1 MFVSDNTLKSAK
13 NYFYDRLDSR
23 FSNTELKS
31 MWTQLICKR
40 MNWSSSDLLLNQGE
54 RLSESDLLYV
64 RSFVKGLLN
73 DVPFQYLVGETDFY
87 GLNISCDSRAL
98 IPRPETEELVSWI
111 IETNAHPKRII
122 DCCTGTACIAL
133 ALKTA
138 YPNASVQALDYSK
151 EALDL
156 SAENAKKLN
165 LDLELIHEDALHF
178 TERFLS
184 EANGYD
190 IIVSNPPY
198 IPEQEKSTMS
208 KHVLEHEPSMALFV
222 DDQDPIIFH
231 KELIKFADLKLVEGG
246 FLFFEL
252 HELYGEEVKE
262 YLQLFEFD
270 KIEIRKDLQ
279 GKSRMLK
286 AQKV

>member
-1 MFVSDNTLKSAK
+1 MFVPDNTLKSAK
-13 NYFYDRLDSR
+13 NYFYDRLDSH
-23 FSNTELKS
+23 FSTTELKS
-31 MWTQLICKR
+31 MWSQLMCKR
-40 MNWSSSDLLLNQGE
+40 MNWTSSDLLLNQSE
-54 RLSESDLLYV
+54 RLSESDLLYL

-73 DVPFQYLVGETDFY
+73 NVPFQYLVGETNFY
-87 GLNISCDSRAL
+87 GLVISCDKRAL
-98 IPRPETEELVSWI
+98 IPRPETEELVEWI

-133 ALKTA
+133 TLKSA
-138 YPNASVQALDYSK
+138 YPNAHVQALDYSK

-156 SAENAKKLN
+156 SAENAKKLK

-184 EANGYD
+184 EAYEYD

-198 IPEQEKSTMS
+198 IPEHEKNTMS
-208 KHVLEHEPSMALFV
+208 ANVLEHEPSMALFV
-222 DDQDPIIFH
+222 DDQDPIIFY
-231 KELIKFADLKLVEGG
+231 KELIKFADLKLVKGG
-246 FLFFEL
+246 FLFLEL
-252 HELYGEEVKE
+252 HELYGEEVRE
-262 YLQLFEFD
+262 YLQLFEFEQ
-270 KIEIRKDLQ
+270 IEIRKDLQ

>member
-1 MFVSDNTLKSAK
+1 MFVPDNTLKSAK
-13 NYFYDRLDSR
+13 NYFYDRLDSH
-23 FSNTELKS
+23 FSTTELKS

-40 MNWSSSDLLLNQGE
+40 MNWSSSDILLNQGE

-87 GLNISCDSRAL
+87 GLSISCDSRAL
-98 IPRPETEELVSWI
+98 IPRPETEELVAWI
-111 IETNAHPKRII
+111 IETNAHPERII

-133 ALKTA
+133 ALKAA
-138 YPNASVQALDYSK
+138 YPSASVQGLDYSK

-156 SAENAKKLN
+156 SAENTKKLK
-165 LDLELIHEDALHF
+165 LDLELIHEDVLHF
-178 TERFLS
+178 SERFLS
-184 EANGYD
+184 EATEYD

-198 IPEQEKSTMS
+198 IPEKEKSTMS
-208 KHVLEHEPSMALFV
+208 THVLEHEPSMALFV
-222 DDQDPIIFH
+222 DDQDPIIFY
-231 KELIKFADLKLVEGG
+231 KELIKFAAVKLVKGG

-262 YLQLFEFD
+262 HFQLFEFEN
-270 KIEIRKDLQ
+270 IEIRKDLQ

>member
-1 MFVSDNTLKSAK
+1 MFVPDNTLKSAK
-13 NYFYDRLDSR
+13 NYFYDRLDSI
-23 FSNTELKS
+23 FSSSELKS

-40 MNWSSSDLLLNQGE
+40 MNWSASDLLLNQGE

-73 DVPFQYLVGETDFY
+73 SVPFQYLVGETDFY
-87 GLNISCDSRAL
+87 GLTISCDSRAL
-98 IPRPETEELVSWI
+98 IPRPETEELVAWI
-111 IETNAHPKRII
+111 SETNAHPKHII

-133 ALKTA
+133 ALKSI
-138 YPNASVQALDYSK
+138 YASANVQALDYSK

-165 LDLELIHEDALHF
+165 LEIELIHEDALNF
-178 TERFLS
+178 SPTFLS
-184 EANGYD
+184 VARKYD

-198 IPEQEKSTMS
+198 IPEKEKSTMS
-208 KHVLEHEPSMALFV
+208 AHVIEHEPLMALFV
-222 DDQDPIIFH
+222 DDQDPIIFY
-231 KELIKFADLKLVEGG
+231 KELIKFANLKLVKGG
-246 FLFFEL
+246 YLFLEL

-262 YLQLFEFD
+262 YLELFEFEH
-270 KIEIRKDLQ
+270 IEIRKDLQ

>member
-1 MFVSDNTLKSAK
+1 
-13 NYFYDRLDSR
+13 
-23 FSNTELKS
+23 
-31 MWTQLICKR
+31 
-40 MNWSSSDLLLNQGE
+40 
-54 RLSESDLLYV
+54 
-64 RSFVKGLLN
+64 
-73 DVPFQYLVGETDFY
+73 
-87 GLNISCDSRAL
+87 
-98 IPRPETEELVSWI
+98 
-111 IETNAHPKRII
+111 
-122 DCCTGTACIAL
+122 
-133 ALKTA
+133 
-138 YPNASVQALDYSK
+138 
-151 EALDL
+151 LDL

-178 TERFLS
+178 SERFLS
-184 EANGYD
+184 EANEYD

-208 KHVLEHEPSMALFV
+208 AHVLEHEPSMALFV
-222 DDQDPIIFH
+222 DDQDPIIFY
-231 KELIKFADLKLVEGG
+231 KELIKFAYLKLVEGG

-262 YLQLFEFD
+262 YLQLFEFE

>member
-1 MFVSDNTLKSAK
+1 MFVPDNTLKSAK

-23 FSNTELKS
+23 FSTTELKS

-40 MNWSSSDLLLNQGE
+40 MHWSSSDLLLNQGE

-64 RSFVKGLLN
+64 RSFVKGLMN

-98 IPRPETEELVSWI
+98 IPRPETEELVAWI

-133 ALKTA
+133 ALKSV
-138 YPNASVQALDYSK
+138 YPNASVQGLDYSK

-156 SAENAKKLN
+156 SAENAKKLK
-165 LDLELIHEDALHF
+165 LDLELIHEDALNF
-178 TERFLS
+178 SERFLS
-184 EANGYD
+184 EANEYD

-208 KHVLEHEPSMALFV
+208 AHVLEHEPSMALFV
-222 DDQDPIIFH
+222 DDQDPIVFY
-231 KELIKFADLKLVEGG
+231 KELIKFADFKLIKGG

-262 YLQLFEFD
+262 YLQIFEFE

>member
-1 MFVSDNTLKSAK
+1 MFVPDNTLKSAK

-23 FSNTELKS
+23 FSTTELKS

-64 RSFVKGLLN
+64 RSFVKGLMN

-98 IPRPETEELVSWI
+98 IPRPETEELVAWI

-133 ALKTA
+133 ALKAT
-138 YPNASVQALDYSK
+138 YPNASVQGLDYSK

-156 SAENAKKLN
+156 SAENAKKLK

-178 TERFLS
+178 SERFLS
-184 EANGYD
+184 EVNEYD

-208 KHVLEHEPSMALFV
+208 AHVLEHEPSMALFV
-222 DDQDPIIFH
+222 DDQDPIVFY
-231 KELIKFADLKLVEGG
+231 KELIKFADLKLVKGG

-262 YLQLFEFD
+262 YLQIFEFE